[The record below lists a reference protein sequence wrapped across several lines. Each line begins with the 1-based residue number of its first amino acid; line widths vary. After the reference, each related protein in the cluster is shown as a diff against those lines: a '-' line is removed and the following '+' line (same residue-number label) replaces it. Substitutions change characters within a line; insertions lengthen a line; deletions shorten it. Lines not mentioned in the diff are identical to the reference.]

1 MKSQLVRPCCTKENL
16 TQKIK
21 KMSQVNPRLLSISTA
36 NPGYSYPQG
45 KVVKMFNIQD
55 EKIARIYNNSHIK
68 SRNLCFPDAS
78 EDGVIPDETSM
89 ELWEK
94 HRQNGIET
102 GIRAIELALKNA
114 GLTPQDIDYIACVTS
129 TGFLCPGLSAHF
141 IKALGFRQNVHRID
155 IVGMGCNA
163 GLNGM
168 QPVVNYCKQNP
179 DGYGL
184 LICTEICS
192 AAYVNE
198 SSIGTAIV
206 NSLFGDG
213 AAAAVFGSK
222 KEFEPGMGA
231 EIMGFESH
239 IIPDHID
246 AMRFDYNGD
255 KFAFYLDR
263 QIPYVL
269 GNNIEKPVKALL
281 DKFGLKIRDID
292 HWVVHSG
299 GRKVIDSIKYNLNI
313 SSHAVRHTE
322 EVLSDYG
329 NLSSGAF
336 LFSHKRL
343 IDENVAQKGDLIFM
357 ITMGPGTTIEC
368 CIGKF

>member
-1 MKSQLVRPCCTKENL
+1 MRSEH
-16 TQKIK
+16 
-21 KMSQVNPRLLSISTA
+21 PRLLSIATA
-36 NPGYSYPQG
+36 NPGKSYPQS
-45 KVVKMFNIQD
+45 VVSEMLDIQNS
-55 EKIARIYNNSHIK
+55 KIQKIFTNSHIK
-68 SRNLCFPDAS
+68 TRNLCFPEVD
-78 EDGVIPDETSM
+78 EQGNVPEETSLD
-89 ELWEK
+89 LWEK
-94 HRQNGIET
+94 HQKYAVET
-102 GIRAIELALKNA
+102 GERAIQGALDKA
-114 GLTPQDIDYIACVTS
+114 GLSVEDIDYIACVTS
-129 TGFLCPGLSAHF
+129 TGFLCPGLSAHV
-141 IKALGFRQNVHRID
+141 IKKMGFRQNIHRID

-184 LICTEICS
+184 LLCSEVCS
-192 AAYVNE
+192 AAYVKDE
-198 SSIGTAIV
+198 SIGTAVV

-213 AAAAVFGSK
+213 STAAIFGNSPDL
-222 KEFEPGMGA
+222 EEGMGA
-231 EIMGFESH
+231 EVLGFESF

-246 AMRFDYNGD
+246 AMRFDYDGD
-255 KFAFYLDR
+255 KYSFYLDR

-281 DKFGLKIRDID
+281 KKFDLKIRDID

-313 SSHAVRHTE
+313 TSHDVRHTE
-322 EVLSDYG
+322 NVLGNYG

-336 LFSHKRL
+336 LFSYQGLLEEK
-343 IDENVAQKGDLIFM
+343 VTQKGDYIFM

-368 CIGKF
+368 CVGKF